1 MLFKG
6 TRQLNTFI
14 FRNNDEIGKLEAESD
29 NYLDSCFLETNI
41 FKGIMN
47 FDPSEKN
54 PDFTKRIIVGR
65 TGSGKSAILRKIID
79 EESIKFSD
87 KIEAENT
94 IFEHV
99 KNNVFISSLNDS
111 GIDLRVFYKSLWLH
125 ALLIK
130 VIPAL
135 HRSTYQSF
143 FNKIQDLIGGKKKS
157 YNPEL
162 ANEYIEQ
169 FKDVF
174 FNDKAL
180 VEISNKMQSELSSKI
195 GIKGIDLGGKLGR
208 EDTQK
213 VQSETSSYVSRELIR
228 KQKELI
234 KILNEEFSEV
244 GQFRIV
250 ISIDDLDRSWLSS
263 SDIRYDFINALLE
276 AFRELLDV
284 KSVKILISI
293 RTDILMGIYNKTLRQ
308 DEKDQSLIYPV
319 SWNKSE
325 IREIIDMRI
334 NHLIKNKYQSS
345 RTITMKD
352 IFNFEIDNVYADDY
366 ILDRTMLRP
375 RDAISFVNYCLK
387 ECDGHVSIN
396 QDIVLMAEE
405 QFFSSRKRALVSE
418 WGTIYKNISGYIDA
432 LSLLEKHEFSLES
445 IGDDNK
451 NDILT
456 YILDRVPSDIEDDL
470 HSKIVMNFDELIKVW
485 FIVGIIGIKRTET
498 LIIYSSYDKPD
509 LDITDIK
516 RNFVIHPLF
525 NRR

>member
-1 MLFKG
+1 
-6 TRQLNTFI
+6 
-14 FRNNDEIGKLEAESD
+14 FRL
-29 NYLDSCFLETNI
+29 
-41 FKGIMN
+41 
-47 FDPSEKN
+47 
-54 PDFTKRIIVGR
+54 
-65 TGSGKSAILRKIID
+65 
-79 EESIKFSD
+79 
-87 KIEAENT
+87 
-94 IFEHV
+94 
-99 KNNVFISSLNDS
+99 
-111 GIDLRVFYKSLWLH
+111 
-125 ALLIK
+125 
-130 VIPAL
+130 
-135 HRSTYQSF
+135 
-143 FNKIQDLIGGKKKS
+143 
-157 YNPEL
+157 
-162 ANEYIEQ
+162 
-169 FKDVF
+169 
-174 FNDKAL
+174 
-180 VEISNKMQSELSSKI
+180 
-195 GIKGIDLGGKLGR
+195 
-208 EDTQK
+208 
-213 VQSETSSYVSRELIR
+213 
-228 KQKELI
+228 
-234 KILNEEFSEV
+234 
-244 GQFRIV
+244 V

-405 QFFSSRKRALVSE
+405 KFFSSRKRALVSE

-470 HSKIVMNFDELIKVW
+470 HSKIVMN
-485 FIVGIIGIKRTET
+485 
-498 LIIYSSYDKPD
+498 
-509 LDITDIK
+509 
-516 RNFVIHPLF
+516 
-525 NRR
+525 

>member
-1 MLFKG
+1 
-6 TRQLNTFI
+6 
-14 FRNNDEIGKLEAESD
+14 
-29 NYLDSCFLETNI
+29 
-41 FKGIMN
+41 
-47 FDPSEKN
+47 
-54 PDFTKRIIVGR
+54 
-65 TGSGKSAILRKIID
+65 
-79 EESIKFSD
+79 
-87 KIEAENT
+87 
-94 IFEHV
+94 
-99 KNNVFISSLNDS
+99 
-111 GIDLRVFYKSLWLH
+111 
-125 ALLIK
+125 
-130 VIPAL
+130 
-135 HRSTYQSF
+135 
-143 FNKIQDLIGGKKKS
+143 
-157 YNPEL
+157 
-162 ANEYIEQ
+162 
-169 FKDVF
+169 
-174 FNDKAL
+174 
-180 VEISNKMQSELSSKI
+180 
-195 GIKGIDLGGKLGR
+195 
-208 EDTQK
+208 
-213 VQSETSSYVSRELIR
+213 
-228 KQKELI
+228 
-234 KILNEEFSEV
+234 
-244 GQFRIV
+244 
-250 ISIDDLDRSWLSS
+250 
-263 SDIRYDFINALLE
+263 
-276 AFRELLDV
+276 
-284 KSVKILISI
+284 
-293 RTDILMGIYNKTLRQ
+293 
-308 DEKDQSLIYPV
+308 
-319 SWNKSE
+319 
-325 IREIIDMRI
+325 MRI

-405 QFFSSRKRALVSE
+405 KFFSSRKRALVSE

>member
-1 MLFKG
+1 
-6 TRQLNTFI
+6 
-14 FRNNDEIGKLEAESD
+14 
-29 NYLDSCFLETNI
+29 
-41 FKGIMN
+41 
-47 FDPSEKN
+47 
-54 PDFTKRIIVGR
+54 
-65 TGSGKSAILRKIID
+65 
-79 EESIKFSD
+79 
-87 KIEAENT
+87 
-94 IFEHV
+94 
-99 KNNVFISSLNDS
+99 
-111 GIDLRVFYKSLWLH
+111 
-125 ALLIK
+125 
-130 VIPAL
+130 
-135 HRSTYQSF
+135 
-143 FNKIQDLIGGKKKS
+143 
-157 YNPEL
+157 
-162 ANEYIEQ
+162 
-169 FKDVF
+169 
-174 FNDKAL
+174 
-180 VEISNKMQSELSSKI
+180 
-195 GIKGIDLGGKLGR
+195 
-208 EDTQK
+208 
-213 VQSETSSYVSRELIR
+213 
-228 KQKELI
+228 
-234 KILNEEFSEV
+234 
-244 GQFRIV
+244 
-250 ISIDDLDRSWLSS
+250 
-263 SDIRYDFINALLE
+263 
-276 AFRELLDV
+276 
-284 KSVKILISI
+284 
-293 RTDILMGIYNKTLRQ
+293 
-308 DEKDQSLIYPV
+308 
-319 SWNKSE
+319 
-325 IREIIDMRI
+325 
-334 NHLIKNKYQSS
+334 S

-405 QFFSSRKRALVSE
+405 KFFSSRKRALVSE